1 VNGDDPQL
9 AAFRG
14 DLDDMSLPV
23 TIRYP
28 GWEEMLAPEYR
39 FDDFLDAILRQID
52 AHRCAGPIRLAGYSL
67 GGLLAFAAAEALLAR
82 GREVG
87 FFGILDASLSHA
99 PMMMRRGAFGMIRR
113 MTRVPSFVWRGSVKD
128 NLARVA
134 AHYLSTPKARPLLR
148 RLLARSE
155 AGPFSDLRF
164 ALHYWV
170 IRFRRANLAWDW
182 LRERPHQPIPVRA
195 VLFRAA
201 EAAISGPPDLGW
213 NALCPNLRVIE
224 VPGAHLTMLQ
234 MPNRPTVAARFREAL
249 ALLDRPAPA

>member
-113 MTRVPSFVWRGSVKD
+113 MTRVPVSSGAGASRTIWPALPRTISQRRRRGRCSAACWRA
-128 NLARVA
+128 AR
-134 AHYLSTPKARPLLR
+134 
-148 RLLARSE
+148 LARS
-155 AGPFSDLRF
+155 PICVLRF
-164 ALHYWV
+164 TT
-170 IRFRRANLAWDW
+170 
-182 LRERPHQPIPVRA
+182 
-195 VLFRAA
+195 
-201 EAAISGPPDLGW
+201 G
-213 NALCPNLRVIE
+213 
-224 VPGAHLTMLQ
+224 
-234 MPNRPTVAARFREAL
+234 
-249 ALLDRPAPA
+249 